1 MFFTL
6 SEQLSGHRFTQGH
19 SGPTTVDGC
28 TPAVVSLQWHISD
41 DWSSYYT
48 AGSVGGGDYAIH
60 NVKYGALGDTRAPE
74 IGHCYKVI

>member
-1 MFFTL
+1 MFKADVFHTL

-41 DWSSYYT
+41 DWNSYYT
-48 AGSVGGGDYAIH
+48 AIH
-60 NVKYGALGDTRAPE
+60 NVKYGALGDTRAPD
-74 IGHCYKVI
+74 IGHGYKVI